1 MAHYYMEHFSD
12 ESFLVY
18 REGALLLTV
27 RRRRGW
33 DSVLRSE
40 YFLGEKR
47 IMAASLSEFLWSWR
61 LRITFLDPALS
72 IAREGKGVGK
82 FRVPEGLIEV
92 KHGMLRNPVRTF
104 WLNGEKM
111 GFADM
116 NMRKFFAPFEYQLE
130 LSGSPELELYFLLAM
145 ILSESDMVT

>member
-1 MAHYYMEHFSD
+1 MAHYYMEHHSD

-33 DSVLRSE
+33 DALLRSE
-40 YFLGEKR
+40 FFLGDKC
-47 IMAASLSEFLWSWR
+47 ILAASLSEFLWSWR
-61 LRITFLDPALS
+61 LRITFLDPAWS

-92 KHGMLRNPVRTF
+92 KQGTLRNPVRTF

-116 NMRKFFAPFEYQLE
+116 DMRKFLPPFEYQLE

-145 ILSESDMVT
+145 ILSEPDMTT